1 MFKKNLISLLVIFS
15 MFLNPILQI
24 SFAEVDMQHNIIED
38 TELRFSNW
46 YTGSCGNGEK
56 TCIKNLIRYDGYYEL
71 VDFLKEWQKNV
82 EDDVETAFWIPLFKK
97 AGLLV
102 TTAAGFYYVPIGT
115 LIATL
120 SSVLFCQTV
129 NNVIEPVGETAGYV
143 TKFFIR
149 IKNKISEW
157 IGWDSNSV
165 RNPDRGVI
173 GMLSSILCGDGTES
187 DKTVTLTKED
197 KKKFISDILRDLKS
211 RVEEKSYQGNDVIVL
226 SLNLNPKKLEYKLKF
241 DELGFNPYYEKAVDE
256 YFKSRSYFKDE
267 L

>member
-1 MFKKNLISLLVIFS
+1 MLKSKFISILIIFS
-15 MFLNPILQI
+15 TFFNLAQSI
-24 SFAEVDMQHNIIED
+24 SFAKTDVEHNIKED
-38 TELRFSNW
+38 LELSFNNW

-165 RNPDRGVI
+165 RNPDEGVI

-187 DKTVTLTKED
+187 DQKVTLTKED
-197 KKKFISDILRDLKS
+197 KKKFISNILRDLKS
-211 RVEEKSYQGNDVIVL
+211 RVEEKKYQGNDVIVL
-226 SLNLNPKKLEYKLKF
+226 SLDLNPKKLDYRLKF
-241 DELGFNPYYEKAVDE
+241 DVLDFNPYYEKAVDE